1 MSQKETLR
9 QAFESGKELTEK
21 QITSMYKIA
30 APRAVIFQLRHQDG
44 LAIYANRRVN
54 AKGVETTKY
63 RLGTPSRA
71 IVAAGFRAMTA
82 GV

>member
-9 QAFESGKELTEK
+9 RAFESGKQLTEK

-30 APRAVIFQLRHQDG
+30 APRAVIHQLRHQEG

-54 AKGVETTKY
+54 SKGVETTKY
-63 RLGTPSRA
+63 RLGTPSRNL
-71 IVAAGFRAMTA
+71 VAAGFRAMSA
-82 GV
+82 GI